1 MKSVLERAGIRRLV
15 FLCFTVTEIVFASL
29 VALSLYQRMR
39 TQYLT
44 SVTEEAGI
52 IVNQTAQSV
61 ESYLQRIMKL
71 SDALYYGAIKNAD
84 LNDPAT
90 AGKATVLYD
99 SEKALISNIGVFS
112 EEGEFLFTAPPARL
126 DGR

>member
-90 AGKATVLYD
+90 AGKAAVMAAFMAEGL
-99 SEKALISNIGVFS
+99 SSCFS
-112 EEGEFLFTAPPARL
+112 FSWVYRFSRIME
-126 DGR
+126 